1 MEAGGVG
8 SCRRRPPLAPV
19 LGKGGGSNWPAWLAV
34 GLVLG
39 AIGAVMYADRR
50 VVSISRTY
58 LYILPLGVG
67 AIFLSRE
74 ISYSLIGVCILLH
87 DYDVPRHMHLGLRI
101 FHNLSAMLCF
111 AFVVY
116 LIQRYIEQREALVKT
131 VQQQRD
137 DLLQDVEL
145 AADVQ
150 RLFLPVGKPALAAR
164 EIAAILHPPPA
175 PTPPSSAHLP

>member
-1 MEAGGVG
+1 MNDAGHPAVSESKPAELRGL
-8 SCRRRPPLAPV
+8 RERLPLLSLLRKDVA
-19 LGKGGGSNWPAWLAV
+19 SNGPAWLPLV
-34 GLVLG
+34 LVLG

-50 VVSISRTY
+50 VVSISLTY

-116 LIQRYIEQREALVKT
+116 LIQRYIASCRTSSGKRLSKRFNSSATTWNWLRKCSGCFFPW
-131 VQQQRD
+131 
-137 DLLQDVEL
+137 
-145 AADVQ
+145 ANQ
-150 RLFLPVGKPALAAR
+150 RLPDSKLPA
-164 EIAAILHPPPA
+164 
-175 PTPPSSAHLP
+175 